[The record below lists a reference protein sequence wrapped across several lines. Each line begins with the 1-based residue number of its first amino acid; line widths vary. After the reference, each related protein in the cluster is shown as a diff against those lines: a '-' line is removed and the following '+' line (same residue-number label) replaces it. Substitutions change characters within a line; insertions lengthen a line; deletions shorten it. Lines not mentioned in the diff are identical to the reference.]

1 MPRRIVRIEVL
12 FMLAAAALPM
22 GLAARGQEPHH
33 AAAGA
38 RPGSVL
44 IFPFENGSKD
54 ANLDWLGEGLA
65 ELTAER
71 FESRHV
77 AVLTRQERLAAL
89 EKLGLPG
96 SSTFS
101 HATMIKVGG
110 AADADQI
117 VFGSFAYDGKR
128 VALRARVLGLSPL
141 DLSEEFEQA
150 AAPDEL
156 LRAHARLAAQ
166 LLCVIERG
174 ACADQGAA
182 AGEASFTEP
191 PSTLTLE
198 TLQSF
203 VRGEMAPDDEAR
215 LRLLREAARQEPA
228 WDLAAFHVGQIYFER
243 RDCESALPWL
253 SRVPPDRP
261 RGAEA
266 SFNAGVCHLIRND
279 DARAEA
285 SFSALI
291 ERAHSSDPADAIPEL
306 AEARNN
312 LGVARLRLGRWAEA
326 SAEFERATV
335 LDAEEPSY
343 WFNLGVARMAAGDPT
358 AAADPLQHALS
369 LDANDAEARR
379 VLIAALEAAGRHDDA
394 EARRKEGPTSD
405 AAHPPASV
413 PKDPAELARLARIT
427 MRLDPAA
434 LRPPVETPAAAQPGS
449 SGAGLRPVTGEQ
461 L

>member
-12 FMLAAAALPM
+12 FTLAAAALPM
-22 GLAARGQEPHH
+22 GFAARGQTPHH
-33 AAAGA
+33 PAPGA
-38 RPGSVL
+38 RSGTVL

-71 FESRHV
+71 LESRGV

-96 SSTFS
+96 ASTFS

-117 VFGSFAYDGKR
+117 VFGSFAFDGKQI
-128 VALRARVLGLSPL
+128 ALRARVLGLSPL
-141 DLSEEFEQA
+141 ALSEEFEQSA
-150 AAPDEL
+150 ARDEL

-174 ACADQGAA
+174 GCADSNAA
-182 AGEASFTEP
+182 ARESSFTEP
-191 PSTLTLE
+191 PPTLTLD
-198 TLQSF
+198 TFQSF
-203 VRGEMAPDDEAR
+203 VRGVMAPDDEAR

-266 SFNAGVCHLIRND
+266 SFDGGVCHLIRND

-291 ERAHSSDPADAIPEL
+291 ERAHSSDPADTIPEL

-312 LGVARLRLGRWAEA
+312 LGVARLRLRKWPEA
-326 SAEFERATV
+326 AAEFERATV
-335 LDAEEPSY
+335 LDGGEPSY
-343 WFNLGVARMAAGDPT
+343 WFNLGLARMAAGDP
-358 AAADPLQHALS
+358 AAAVDPLQHALS
-369 LDANDAEARR
+369 LDANDAEARS
-379 VLIAALEAAGRHDDA
+379 VLIAALEAAGRRDDA
-394 EARRKEGPTSD
+394 EARRKEGPESD
-405 AAHPPASV
+405 AAHPLAPV
-413 PKDPAELARLARIT
+413 PKDPAALARLARIT

-434 LRPPVETPAAAQPGS
+434 LRPPAETPAAAQPGS
-449 SGAGLRPVTGEQ
+449 SGAGLRAVTGEQ
-461 L
+461 Q